1 MKSLK
6 SLRPP
11 KSPKRARSPLAG
23 SAAARPGSRAR
34 RLTTAVLT
42 GAVATT
48 SLVLAAPRGE
58 ATPGPTA
65 APAAAATEHREV
77 FSPDGSI
84 RTVAVT
90 PPKKAGLSAGSLKAA
105 AAATVEPV
113 EVNGPSSSKVDLVFV
128 GDGYTSAQLDS
139 YRGHVRSKVNELF
152 AVEPFKSYRSLFNI
166 WQVNV
171 VSRESGVDDDPSQ
184 GVRRDTALDMN
195 YYCGG
200 TARLLCVNEAKA
212 AQYAA
217 QAPAVDQ
224 VVALANS
231 TTYGG
236 AGGTAATAAGGNAQA
251 GQIVV
256 HELGH
261 SLGGLADEYDSPG
274 RHQGG
279 EEPEQNVSVYPQATM
294 KAYQLKWYRW
304 LGQPTP
310 DGGTIGTFEGAKYA
324 ATGIYRPSQ
333 NSIMRTL
340 GREFN
345 APSREA
351 MIAAF
356 YRKAGVAAKAPA
368 VRGAAGGE
376 RLAVAPQRP
385 DGRALTVS
393 WRIDGRPYAHTGG
406 SLDTARIPA
415 GRLAGK
421 GPHRITA
428 TVTDP
433 TPWVR
438 DPELRSRDLT
448 RTFEWTVRR

>member
-1 MKSLK
+1 MSRYPDRGALVA
-6 SLRPP
+6 P
-11 KSPKRARSPLAG
+11 
-23 SAAARPGSRAR
+23 ARPMSRSR
-34 RLTTAVLT
+34 RLMTA
-42 GAVATT
+42 AVAGALTVGA
-48 SLVLAAPRGE
+48 LGLAASRVE
-58 ATPGPTA
+58 A
-65 APAAAATEHREV
+65 APAGVESPAGVVGTEHREV

-84 RTVAVT
+84 RTVEIPVQREAA
-90 PPKKAGLSAGSLKAA
+90 PDARSSRAA

-128 GDGYTSAQLDS
+128 GDGYTSAQIAT
-139 YRGHVRSKVNELF
+139 YRGHVKSKVNELF
-152 AVEPFKSYRSLFNI
+152 AVEPFKSYRSMFNV

-171 VSRESGVDDDPSQ
+171 VSRESGVDDDPTQ

-200 TARLLCVNEAKA
+200 MARLLCVNEAKA

-217 QAPAVDQ
+217 AAPQVDQ

-251 GQIVV
+251 GQIMV

-274 RHQGG
+274 RYQGG
-279 EEPEQNVSVYPQATM
+279 EPSEPNVSVYPQATM
-294 KAYQLKWYRW
+294 KQYKLKWHRW

-324 ATGIYRPSQ
+324 TQGIYRPSQ

-345 APSREA
+345 APGRET

-356 YRKAGVAAKAPA
+356 YRKAGVAQKAA
-368 VRGAAGGE
+368 TTKGSSGGQ
-376 RLAVAPQRP
+376 RLGVEAQRP
-385 DGRALTVS
+385 EGAALTVK
-393 WRIDGRPYAHTGG
+393 WAIDGKPYAHKG
-406 SLDTARIPA
+406 SWLDTS
-415 GRLAGK
+415 RLPKGLLKGK
-421 GPHRITA
+421 GAHKVTA
-428 TVTDP
+428 TVVDR

-438 DPELRSRDLT
+438 DPALKADLT
-448 RTFEWTVRR
+448 RTLTWTVRR

>member
-1 MKSLK
+1 MRRTRTPHGRTTSAPP
-6 SLRPP
+6 RPR
-11 KSPKRARSPLAG
+11 SRAGKLTAAVLAG
-23 SAAARPGSRAR
+23 A
-34 RLTTAVLT
+34 LTTA
-42 GAVATT
+42 A
-48 SLVLAAPRGE
+48 LVLASPRVE
-58 ATPGPTA
+58 A
-65 APAAAATEHREV
+65 APAAERDPVLQTREV

-84 RTVAVT
+84 RTVTVAERT
-90 PPKKAGLSAGSLKAA
+90 PAAPDARSRRAA

-113 EVNGPSSSKVDLVFV
+113 EVNGPSASKVDLVFV
-128 GDGYTSAQLDS
+128 GDGYTSDQLGA
-139 YRGHVRSKVNELF
+139 YRSHVRSKTEELF
-152 AVEPFKSYRSLFNI
+152 AVEPFKSHRSLFNV
-166 WQVNV
+166 WQVDV
-171 VSRESGVDDDPSQ
+171 VSRESGVDDDPAQ

-200 TARLLCVNEAKA
+200 MARLLCVDEAKA

-217 QAPAVDQ
+217 AAPQVDQ

-279 EEPEQNVSVYPQATM
+279 EPPEPNVSVYPQATM
-294 KAYQLKWYRW
+294 SQYRLKWYRW
-304 LGQPTP
+304 LGRPTP
-310 DGGTIGTFEGAKYA
+310 DGGTVGTYEGAKYA

-345 APSREA
+345 APGRET

-356 YRKAGVAAKAPA
+356 YRKAGLAAKAPTT
-368 VRGAAGGE
+368 RGASGGQV
-376 RLAVAPQRP
+376 LGVLPQRP
-385 DGRALTVS
+385 DGRRLTVT
-393 WRIDGRPYAHTGG
+393 WQVDGRPYAHTGTT
-406 SLDTARIPA
+406 LDTSRLPA
-415 GRLAGK
+415 GSGAR
-421 GPHRITA
+421 RITA

-433 TPWVR
+433 TPDVR
-438 DPELRSRDLT
+438 DPALRARDLT
-448 RTFEWTVRR
+448 ATLTWTVRR